1 MGSIPLGRSPGG
13 GNGNLLQY
21 SCLAKPMDRGAWQ
34 EEGVRS
40 NSPLLA
46 QAIAGMRV
54 PSLRSGV
61 EENQLGLMG
70 GMGSEHAESRIP
82 REGVR

>member
-1 MGSIPLGRSPGG
+1 
-13 GNGNLLQY
+13 
-21 SCLAKPMDRGAWQ
+21 
-34 EEGVRS
+34 
-40 NSPLLA
+40 
-46 QAIAGMRV
+46 MRV

-70 GMGSEHAESRIP
+70 WMGSEHAESRIP